1 MIIFQWKFREKLNSP
16 FQVALLGQGGWA
28 GVAEDGN
35 KVLCRWIDGKW
46 GKFFNQPQ
54 LNDKISFHKQRLHL
68 LLPTL
73 RSHYQRY
80 NGTTFIKTISKW
92 MCHVGLFS
100 HVFHKLFAI
109 RFVFTCMWTNAE
121 GRQTNISWRYKLVWA
136 KTWQVLSP
144 SPQTHAWTP
153 TLQKKSYRRC

>member
-1 MIIFQWKFREKLNSP
+1 MEIQRKIKFP
-16 FQVALLGQGGWA
+16 FSSCITGTGGLGWA
-28 GVAEDGN
+28 GVAEVGN

-80 NGTTFIKTISKW
+80 NGTTFIKTISK
-92 MCHVGLFS
+92 
-100 HVFHKLFAI
+100 
-109 RFVFTCMWTNAE
+109 
-121 GRQTNISWRYKLVWA
+121 
-136 KTWQVLSP
+136 
-144 SPQTHAWTP
+144 
-153 TLQKKSYRRC
+153 